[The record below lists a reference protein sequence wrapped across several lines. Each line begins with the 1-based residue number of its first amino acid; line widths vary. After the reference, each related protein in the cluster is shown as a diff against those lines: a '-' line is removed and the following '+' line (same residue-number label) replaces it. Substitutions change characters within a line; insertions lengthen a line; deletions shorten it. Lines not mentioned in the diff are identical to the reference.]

1 MILNI
6 DQRQQYLGAAA
17 GCPVVVQKLLHTRCV
32 TTAGRIKAPALSSWA
47 LWVEIANLHRCWKSG
62 GTSAPCSTR
71 LWHWMQRPPW
81 IRQLG
86 LPRVPGKAQG
96 LQPARTVEPAGP
108 GPWSASRANI
118 WPKPAPR
125 DRSTTSWRGPV
136 GGSVSSIIL
145 LCKYLHFHIIFG
157 LRKIWNYPFNQP
169 GISTWSPVLKTCSM
183 SNPLKA
189 VEKPV
194 PQRISQYMHYH
205 FQRRLFILQMIFAFK
220 DVHVYLEFL
229 RASPLCSWHIWL
241 LIELLYSVPA
251 SDTAVFNR
259 CGKSS
264 CHETHSALLS
274 LFCSC

>member
-17 GCPVVVQKLLHTRCV
+17 GCPVVVQELLRTRCV
-32 TTAGRIKAPALSSWA
+32 TTAGRIKAPPLSSCA

-62 GTSAPCSTR
+62 GTSAPCSTH

-81 IRQLG
+81 TRQLG
-86 LPRVPGKAQG
+86 LPRAPGKAQG

-108 GPWSASRANI
+108 GPWRASRATI

-194 PQRISQYMHYH
+194 PQRISQYALLFPEKAFYSSNDLC
-205 FQRRLFILQMIFAFK
+205 FQGCACIFGIS
-220 DVHVYLEFL
+220 E
-229 RASPLCSWHIWL
+229 
-241 LIELLYSVPA
+241 
-251 SDTAVFNR
+251 
-259 CGKSS
+259 GKSS
-264 CHETHSALLS
+264 VLLAHLIVDWAALQ
-274 LFCSC
+274 CSSFRHCSF